1 MSRAE
6 RSVVYQSPSP
16 GSLLV
21 AWRAPR
27 RRFFSVDSR
36 GPMAVWR
43 VRAWLAG
50 AGSPSC
56 RVDVSEGVSL
66 LVAAE
71 LCCLVYV
78 RFHALCSSIRR
89 RFGALFVAQLVLV
102 LAGEGLSR
110 PAACFGMDARE

>member
-16 GSLLV
+16 GGLLV

-27 RRFFSVDSR
+27 MRFFSVDSR

-50 AGSPSC
+50 AGSRSR

-66 LVAAE
+66 LIAAE
-71 LCCLVYV
+71 LCHLAYLT
-78 RFHALCSSIRR
+78 FPAL
-89 RFGALFVAQLVLV
+89 
-102 LAGEGLSR
+102 
-110 PAACFGMDARE
+110 